1 MSRLQGVKIVGAGL
15 LGSSLGL
22 ALMRKGISCFLSD
35 SSKANLRLAIEYGA
49 GEEFSNQNPNLV
61 VVCVPPDATAETVA
75 RELKAHPNAVV
86 TDVASVKSAVL
97 TELREFDA
105 DSLERYVGS
114 HPMAG
119 REKGGPASGRADLFF
134 ARPWVI
140 TTRSANSQDQ
150 VELVRELAMAV
161 GSLPIEMSTEEHDSA
176 VALVSH
182 LPQLVSST
190 LAAELVT
197 GSAADLSLA
206 GQGLRDTTRIASSD
220 PELWIQIL
228 SRNAKAIA
236 PHLKSVAGR
245 LAEIVKTIEQ
255 IEQAGSLA
263 KLHTLLADG
272 NTGVERIPGKH
283 GGKYSNYATVTVII
297 DDSPGALAAL
307 LTFIGSIGV
316 NIEDLKL
323 EHSPGAQIGLAE
335 VQVLPEAQERLASEL
350 TKNGWRLV

>member
-97 TELREFDA
+97 DELREIDA

-176 VALVSH
+176 VALV
-182 LPQLVSST
+182 
-190 LAAELVT
+190 
-197 GSAADLSLA
+197 
-206 GQGLRDTTRIASSD
+206 
-220 PELWIQIL
+220 
-228 SRNAKAIA
+228 
-236 PHLKSVAGR
+236 
-245 LAEIVKTIEQ
+245 
-255 IEQAGSLA
+255 
-263 KLHTLLADG
+263 
-272 NTGVERIPGKH
+272 
-283 GGKYSNYATVTVII
+283 
-297 DDSPGALAAL
+297 
-307 LTFIGSIGV
+307 
-316 NIEDLKL
+316 
-323 EHSPGAQIGLAE
+323 
-335 VQVLPEAQERLASEL
+335 
-350 TKNGWRLV
+350 